1 MSLEPVS
8 KLLHLPFRALLVL
21 EILMYIC
28 IRSGFCAPAGCEL
41 TALAEF

>member
-1 MSLEPVS
+1 MSLESVS
-8 KLLHLPFRALLVL
+8 KLPHLPFRALLVL
-21 EILMYIC
+21 EILTYIC